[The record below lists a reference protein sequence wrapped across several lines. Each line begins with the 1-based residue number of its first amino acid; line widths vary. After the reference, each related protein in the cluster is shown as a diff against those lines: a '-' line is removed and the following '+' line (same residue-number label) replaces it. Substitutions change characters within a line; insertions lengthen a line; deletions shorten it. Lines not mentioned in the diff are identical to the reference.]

1 MTNLIENDIYETG
14 DSFCDI
20 TIKLY
25 DQIRIQR
32 RTYKKL
38 IEIMAYFGGFMD
50 MIYFIIDLILIFHIN
65 PLYEIDI
72 VNKLFKFDLENKLIY
87 IKRFPK
93 SKIPIDFLV
102 LNNNCMNNNK
112 KFENNNNYNNNDNA
126 ENIKNIDN
134 NDLNSTNII
143 KDNKIHNDVNDF
155 CTNDRDIYS
164 EKYYDQERNRKK
176 IIDNIKLNLISNFC
190 CFHSRKNK
198 NIFLLK
204 RGMDIF
210 IEKMDILN
218 IFKKSLINE
227 TKLDE
232 EFVIGILT

>member
-1 MTNLIENDIYETG
+1 MNIYETG

-25 DQIRIQR
+25 DQIRIQT

-38 IEIMAYFGGFMD
+38 IEIMAYFGGFME

-72 VNKLFKFDLENKLIY
+72 VNKLFKFDLENKIIY
-87 IKRFPK
+87 IKKFPK
-93 SKIPIDFLV
+93 SKIPTDFLV
-102 LNNNCMNNNK
+102 LNNNCLNNNK
-112 KFENNNNYNNNDNA
+112 KFENNNNYNNNAHA
-126 ENIKNIDN
+126 ENIKNNDN
-134 NDLNSTNII
+134 NDLNSINIT
-143 KDNKIHNDVNDF
+143 KDNKVHNDVNDF
-155 CTNDRDIYS
+155 NTNDRDIYS
-164 EKYYDQERNRKK
+164 ENYYDQERNRKE
-176 IIDNIKLNLISNFC
+176 IIDNIKLNPISYFC
-190 CFHSRKNK
+190 CVYSRKNK

-204 RGMDIF
+204 KGMNIF
-210 IEKMDILN
+210 IEKMGILN

-232 EFVIGILT
+232 EYVIGILT